1 MKKIR
6 VIISGI
12 LLSLLLIVPVYA
24 EEKSAGYD
32 DVQVSN
38 YTGDKPFE
46 RDGEKV
52 YSISA
57 QRRETNGAF
66 EQTADQIIT
75 LKSITTD
82 FYGITA
88 EMKTETGK
96 KDITVKV
103 IKISEDGKEA
113 QISVNFSS
121 RLVTT
126 NLNMNEAILVKKD
139 NQLLKRILFAYST
152 PSFQDEHYDGFNSL
166 DPWSGTWEYENGF
179 AFKLSGIIDV
189 YQNSPILTYT
199 YTAEGKQ
206 GVKAFHLNPEGNFTF
221 ADGSTTYTEIDHQ
234 PKAVNKIRL
243 KCKTSYLSKLKEELL
258 DEISYDEDSWQM
270 NAVFD
275 DLLVEYEDGCYIGGT
290 NDPIYLGHTA
300 TLKPLGKVSL
310 ETSAK
315 SAGAI
320 KLQWNKMTS
329 VSGYCIYRSEKKNT
343 GYKKIKTV
351 SGNTLSYTD
360 KNLQPGKNYN
370 YKIRTYRDIYYKSS
384 RGQSKTKRLY
394 GTYSGVSQTRTTA
407 GKKSVSVNTT
417 EKKKT
422 TKAVST
428 KRNGTVKASSP
439 QMGDETAQNDW
450 ILLGLSGMIATGIIC
465 QKIRHKKLFK

>member
-6 VIISGI
+6 VIILGI
-12 LLSLLLIVPVYA
+12 LFSLLFIVPVYA
-24 EEKSAGYD
+24 EERAVEYD
-32 DVQVSN
+32 DIQVSN
-38 YTGDKPFE
+38 YTGDEPFE
-46 RDGEKV
+46 KDGEKV

-57 QRRETNGAF
+57 QRRETNGVF
-66 EQTADQIIT
+66 EQTADQIMT

-82 FYGITA
+82 LHGITA

-139 NQLLKRILFAYST
+139 DQLLKRILFAYST
-152 PSFQDEHYDGFNSL
+152 PFFQDEHYDGFNSL
-166 DPWSGTWEYENGF
+166 DSWSGTWEYENGF

-221 ADGSTTYTEIDHQ
+221 ADGSTTYTDINHQ
-234 PKAVNKIRL
+234 PKAANKIQL

-258 DEISYDEDSWQM
+258 EEMSYDEDSWQM

-275 DLLVEYEDGCYIGGT
+275 DLLVEYEDGCYIGGST
-290 NDPIYLGHTA
+290 DPVYLGHTA

-310 ETSAK
+310 ETSVK
-315 SAGAI
+315 SAGAV
-320 KLQWNKMTS
+320 KLQWSKITS
-329 VSGYCIYRSEKKNT
+329 VSGYCIYRFEKKNT

-351 SGNTLSYTD
+351 SGKILSYTD
-360 KNLQPGKNYN
+360 KNLQPNKNYN
-370 YKIRTYRDIYYKSS
+370 YKIRAYRDIYYKSS
-384 RGQSKTKRLY
+384 RGQSKMKRLY
-394 GTYSGVSQTRTTA
+394 GTYSSVNQTRTA
-407 GKKSVSVNTT
+407 ASKKAASVNTT
-417 EKKKT
+417 EQKNT

-428 KRNGTVKASSP
+428 KRNRTVKASSP

-450 ILLGLSGMIATGIIC
+450 ILLGLSGMIVAGIIC